1 MGLGFSRICDHSR
14 LAPLTDEPAPE
25 LMMPKIDDLNGY
37 PADLRSL
44 ALITGA
50 SSGIGE
56 AFARAL
62 AERNYDLVLVAR
74 REDRLKVLAQD
85 LRRDYAIVVHV
96 LPTNLS
102 EPEACE
108 RVLAAVA
115 KMGRSVDMLVNN
127 AGYSIAQSFGDV
139 PWKAQQDFLMTL
151 VVNACGLVHGVLPG
165 MIAKGGGRII
175 ATASLAG
182 FAPGVAGHTLYPGAK
197 SLMMSFTQAIDAEYR
212 GRGIRATAVSP
223 GFVSTGFAA
232 ANGTDVVMA
241 EAPRRLFLTPEQ
253 VVEAA
258 LKANDRGRVIVVP
271 GWYNALAASLMRLL
285 PQDLVRWALM
295 KGSAKY
301 HLAAD

>member
-1 MGLGFSRICDHSR
+1 MPETFPA
-14 LAPLTDEPAPE
+14 AP
-25 LMMPKIDDLNGY
+25 
-37 PADLRSL
+37 RSL

-62 AERNYDLVLVAR
+62 AARDHDVVLVAR
-74 REDRLKVLAQD
+74 RADRLMTLATE
-85 LRRDYAIVVHV
+85 LTRDHAVEAHV
-96 LPTNLS
+96 LPMDLS
-102 EPEACE
+102 ELGAAE

-115 KMGRSVDMLVNN
+115 AMGRPVDVLVNN
-127 AGYSIAQSFGDV
+127 AGYSIAQSFDDV

-151 VVNACGLVHGVLPG
+151 IVNACGLAHGVIPG
-165 MIAKGGGRII
+165 MIERGGGRII

-212 GRGIRATAVSP
+212 DRGLRATAVSP

-232 ANGTDVVMA
+232 ANGTDAVMA

-253 VVEAA
+253 VVAAA

-271 GWYNALAASLMRLL
+271 GWYNALAASLMRIL
-285 PQDLVRWALM
+285 PQGLVRWGLM

>member
-1 MGLGFSRICDHSR
+1 MSLED
-14 LAPLTDEPAPE
+14 A
-25 LMMPKIDDLNGY
+25 LNRR
-37 PADLRSL
+37 PL

-56 AFARAL
+56 AFACAL
-62 AERNYDLVLVAR
+62 AERDHDVVLVAR
-74 REDRLKVLAQD
+74 RADRLQD
-85 LRRDYAIVVHV
+85 LAAKITRDHAVEAHV
-96 LPTNLS
+96 LTMDLS
-102 EPEACE
+102 ELGACD
-108 RVLAAVA
+108 RVLDAVHA
-115 KMGRSVDMLVNN
+115 MGRHVDVLINN
-127 AGYSIAQSFGDV
+127 AGYSIPQSFAAV

-151 VVNACGLVHGVLPG
+151 VVNACGLAHGVIPG
-165 MIAKGGGRII
+165 MVERGGGRII

-197 SLMMSFTQAIDAEYR
+197 SLMMSFCQALDAEYR
-212 GRGIRATAVSP
+212 DKGLCVTAVSP

-258 LKANDRGRVIVVP
+258 LKANDRRKVIVVP
-271 GWYNALAASLMRLL
+271 GWYNALAASLMRAL
-285 PQDLVRWALM
+285 PQGLVRWALM

-301 HLAAD
+301 HLASD

>member
-1 MGLGFSRICDHSR
+1 MSDLR
-14 LAPLTDEPAPE
+14 LASRP
-25 LMMPKIDDLNGY
+25 
-37 PADLRSL
+37 L

-62 AERNYDLVLVAR
+62 AARGYNLVLVAR
-74 REDRLKVLAQD
+74 REDRLKVLSAEVE
-85 LRRDYAIVVHV
+85 RDFAVEAHV
-96 LPTNLS
+96 LPVDLS
-102 EPEACE
+102 ELGAAE
-108 RVLAAVA
+108 RVLAAVNG
-115 KMGRSVDMLVNN
+115 MGRPVDMLVNN
-127 AGYSIAQSFGDV
+127 AGYSIAQSFDDV

-151 VVNACGLVHGVLPG
+151 VVNACGLAHGVIPA
-165 MIAKGGGRII
+165 MIARGGGRII

-212 GRGIRATAVSP
+212 DRGLRVTAVSP

-232 ANGTDVVMA
+232 ANGTDAVMA

-253 VVEAA
+253 VVAAA
-258 LKANDRGRVIVVP
+258 LKANDRGQVIVVP
-271 GWYNALAASLMRLL
+271 GWYNALAASLMRML
-285 PQDLVRWALM
+285 PQGLVRWGLM

-301 HLAAD
+301 HLAAEQAS